1 MPLRLVHP
9 VHRATHRIGLYLDDL
24 RERGLTQGEAHIL
37 GLLAHSGPA
46 NVAELHRGLAHKRST
61 LTSILDRLAKRG
73 LITRTVGETDR
84 RTFVVRLTAKGRK
97 LAKRVQRHL
106 SALERAV
113 ARRVSAADIR
123 AFKKVVAA
131 LEQEAH
137 QRVGSTRTRADS
149 QAQESGLVKLDGLK
163 PSSFEVGR
171 FQIFIVTGT
180 ARAKLRAP
188 GFRSR
193 PEGRAQCKEFD
204 LAGEHAAPL
213 ARMGRA

>member
-61 LTSILDRLAKRG
+61 LTSILDRLARRG
-73 LITRTVGETDR
+73 LITRAVGETDR
-84 RTFVVRLTAKGRK
+84 RTFVVRPTAKGRK
-97 LAKRVQRHL
+97 LAQRIQRHL

-113 ARRVSAADIR
+113 ARRVNAADIR
-123 AFKKVVAA
+123 GFKKVVTA

-137 QRVGSTRTRADS
+137 ERVGFTRTRA
-149 QAQESGLVKLDGLK
+149 
-163 PSSFEVGR
+163 
-171 FQIFIVTGT
+171 
-180 ARAKLRAP
+180 
-188 GFRSR
+188 SR
-193 PEGRAQCKEFD
+193 RQKK
-204 LAGEHAAPL
+204 AAS
-213 ARMGRA
+213 

>member
-37 GLLAHSGPA
+37 GLLAYSGPA

-73 LITRTVGETDR
+73 LITRAVGETDR
-84 RTFVVRLTAKGRK
+84 RTFVVRPTAKGRK
-97 LAKRVQRHL
+97 LAQRVQRHL

-113 ARRVSAADIR
+113 ARRVNAAEIR

-137 QRVGSTRTRADS
+137 ERVGFTRTRATR
-149 QAQESGLVKLDGLK
+149 KRK
-163 PSSFEVGR
+163 
-171 FQIFIVTGT
+171 
-180 ARAKLRAP
+180 K
-188 GFRSR
+188 
-193 PEGRAQCKEFD
+193 
-204 LAGEHAAPL
+204 AAS
-213 ARMGRA
+213 